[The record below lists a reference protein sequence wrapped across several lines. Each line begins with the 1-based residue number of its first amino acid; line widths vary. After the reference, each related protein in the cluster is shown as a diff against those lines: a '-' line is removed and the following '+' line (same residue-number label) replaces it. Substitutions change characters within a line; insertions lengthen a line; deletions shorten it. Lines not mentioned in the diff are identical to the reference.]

1 MDDNKIQNK
10 RAKENFEHYQEC
22 KKSVLDGLYDYF
34 FEISKDPPYRTSEV
48 VAVVAVAK
56 LLLDEYKEETEW

>member
-34 FEISKDPPYRTSEV
+34 CELLAFQFKRPNDI
-48 VAVVAVAK
+48 VAVAK
-56 LLLDEYKEETEW
+56 LLLDEYKEESKW